1 MKPYALVLFNF
12 IKLNALRLFQCHR
25 LQVSRVELLSCQ
37 MRFRLNR
44 SAQVSLGDRVVS
56 DGHGTILVD
65 ENAKLQIGHRVYFNE
80 DLMISVKSGVTI
92 GDGCRFGPGVKIFDN
107 DHTFD
112 AENGVSDK
120 HVSAPITIGNH
131 CWIAANVVILKGTQ
145 IGNNCVIGAGAVVHG
160 TIPDSALVT
169 ATRELV
175 VRPIG
180 DRKA

>member
-12 IKLNALRLFQCHR
+12 VKLNVLRFFRCHQ
-25 LQVSRVELLSCQ
+25 LQASRVELLSCQ

-65 ENAKLQIGHRVYFNE
+65 ENAKLQIGDRVYFNE
-80 DLMISVKSGVTI
+80 NLMISVKSKVII
-92 GDGCRFGPGVKIFDN
+92 GDGCRLGPGVKIFDN
-107 DHTFD
+107 DHIFD
-112 AENGVSDK
+112 AENGVSDR
-120 HVSAPITIGNH
+120 HVSAPITIGDH
-131 CWIAANVVILKGTQ
+131 CWIATNVVILKGTQ

-160 TIPDSALVT
+160 TIPDGSLVT
-169 ATRELV
+169 ATWELV

>member
-12 IKLNALRLFQCHR
+12 VKLNVLRLFRCHQ
-25 LQVSRVELLSCQ
+25 LQASRVELLSCQ

-65 ENAKLQIGHRVYFNE
+65 ENAKLQIGDRVYFNE
-80 DLMISVKSGVTI
+80 NLMISVKSKVII
-92 GDGCRFGPGVKIFDN
+92 GDGCRLGPGVKIFDN
-107 DHTFD
+107 DHIFD
-112 AENGVSDK
+112 AENGVSDR
-120 HVSAPITIGNH
+120 HVSAPITIGDH
-131 CWIAANVVILKGTQ
+131 CWIATNVVILKGTQ

-160 TIPDSALVT
+160 MIPDGSLVT

>member
-12 IKLNALRLFQCHR
+12 IKLNALRLFRCHE
-25 LQVSRVELLSCQ
+25 LQVSRVELLNHR

-65 ENAKLQIGHRVYFNE
+65 ENAKLQIGNRVYFNE

-107 DHTFD
+107 DHIFD

-145 IGNNCVIGAGAVVHG
+145 IGNNCVIGAGAVVRG
-160 TIPDSALVT
+160 TIPDGSLVT

>member
-12 IKLNALRLFQCHR
+12 IKLNALRLFRCHQ
-25 LQVSRVELLSCQ
+25 LQASRVELLGCQ

-65 ENAKLQIGHRVYFNE
+65 ENAKLQIGNRVYFNE

-107 DHTFD
+107 DHIFD

-120 HVSAPITIGNH
+120 HVSTPITIGNH

-145 IGNNCVIGAGAVVHG
+145 IGNNCVIGAGAVAHG
-160 TIPDSALVT
+160 TIPDGSLVT

-180 DRKA
+180 DRKV

>member
-1 MKPYALVLFNF
+1 
-12 IKLNALRLFQCHR
+12 
-25 LQVSRVELLSCQ
+25 
-37 MRFRLNR
+37 
-44 SAQVSLGDRVVS
+44 
-56 DGHGTILVD
+56 
-65 ENAKLQIGHRVYFNE
+65 
-80 DLMISVKSGVTI
+80 MISVKNSVTI
-92 GDGCRFGPGVKIFDN
+92 GEGCRFGPGVKIFDN
-107 DHTFD
+107 DHVFD
-112 AENGVSDK
+112 AENGVSDR

-160 TIPDSALVT
+160 TIPDGSLVT